1 MIHVHRI
8 KVQEIS
14 FKNASK
20 IRTFLQKLFR
30 LILRELCKYFVSFID
45 STEKNAWKF
54 CQYFWSTYLSMFD
67 NSPFKITL
75 LKTIIVSMKWSFI
88 HTKEFIFF
96 KIETN
101 LIKYQDRNFQISIS
115 TPYKKVTK
123 VYAIKVFHDVNSK

>member
-1 MIHVHRI
+1 MIYVHRI

-54 CQYFWSTYLSMFD
+54 CQYFWSTYLCLT
-67 NSPFKITL
+67 IHL
-75 LKTIIVSMKWSFI
+75 LKLHFWRQYVIVSMKWSFI
-88 HTKEFIFF
+88 HTKEFTFF

-101 LIKYQDRNFQISIS
+101 LIKYQDRIFQVSIS